1 MGGVKLLGVEV
12 VVDCVCPIPWRVVS
26 SCADVAWIVGVL
38 SSSSSK
44 MVSKSQYSPFI
55 SPVGDVWRRLD
66 LGYSQ
71 GPSESPACVVAKSN
85 LVSRSTE
92 IHAHSRNPFL
102 SAKMTA
108 VGHHLF
114 SVVQRQHV
122 ADFLVN
128 RFLCETRDQLEA
140 LLDKT
145 HSRRSADQ
153 SMRQDRLRIGDRNL
167 AEIRC
172 RPKWT

>member
-44 MVSKSQYSPFI
+44 MVSKSQYSPFL

-71 GPSESPACVVAKSN
+71 GPSQISSFRGGQIKSCVPVDRDSRAFTEPPFVGQDDCGWASP
-85 LVSRSTE
+85 L
-92 IHAHSRNPFL
+92 
-102 SAKMTA
+102 
-108 VGHHLF
+108 
-114 SVVQRQHV
+114 QRCP
-122 ADFLVN
+122 APT
-128 RFLCETRDQLEA
+128 C
-140 LLDKT
+140 
-145 HSRRSADQ
+145 S
-153 SMRQDRLRIGDRNL
+153 
-167 AEIRC
+167 
-172 RPKWT
+172 